1 MNGDQSRTPEQ
12 GRADVRAGEDVR
24 LDGNFAAGILS
35 EVFVADITTTRAM
48 CGNCGTIRPL
58 GALPVYGQNM
68 GVVMRCPTCDAVV
81 LRVAR
86 TPRQLW
92 LDPTGA
98 RLLLMADATPTSVV
112 RADPR

>member
-1 MNGDQSRTPEQ
+1 MNGDRTRASEQ
-12 GRADVRAGEDVR
+12 GSAEERVGEAVR

-35 EVFVADITTTRAM
+35 EVFVPDITTARAM
-48 CGNCGTIRPL
+48 CANCGTIRPL

-68 GVVMRCPTCDAVV
+68 GAVMRCPTCDAVV

-98 RLLLMADATPTSVV
+98 RLLLMADTSTTPP
-112 RADPR
+112 PRVA